1 MNSFGRLFRISI
13 FGESHGDCVG
23 ITIDGCPAGLPLTAE
38 DLLPDLERRKGGQ
51 GKGTTPRKEEDYPL
65 FKSGLFNG
73 KTTGF
78 PITILFEN
86 KNTRSEDY
94 DKQRSI
100 PRPGHADWVAHQKF
114 GGHEDYRGGGH
125 FSARLTTGIVAAGAI
140 AKKLLNWGNSPQL
153 FFQNQGETSPLT
165 PLQRRG
171 ETGGVLIPGYM
182 TTPVESWTFLA
193 EFARQNRKNATP
205 AEDKLW
211 QELRNRKVH
220 GFKFRRQHPVNG
232 FIPDFVCLPKK
243 LIIEIDG
250 AYHNEAVQKK
260 YDELRTKWL
269 SATQYSILRFT
280 NEEVLEQMEKVI
292 ETIGKFLLSA
302 TSQPDPKEREQ
313 ENDENSPSPLE
324 RELEG
329 EVTLSAITINAYVT
343 EIAGEKDLEQGL
355 QKAIDAKDSVGGL
368 VECRVSGLPVGLGEP
383 YFDSL
388 ESSLSH
394 IVFAI
399 PAVRGIEF
407 GTGFAA
413 AKMFGSAHNDAI
425 EDMQGTTRTN
435 HAGGVVGG
443 ISNGN
448 ELVFRLA
455 VKPTSST
462 PKEQNSLN
470 WDTGTTE
477 DFTIKGRH
485 DLCVALRAPVI
496 VEAVTAIVLADFMLL
511 HQQIKRVL

>member
-13 FGESHGDCVG
+13 FGESHGECVG
-23 ITIDGCPAGLPLTAE
+23 ITIDGCPAGLPLSAE
-38 DLLPDLERRKGGQ
+38 DMLPDLERRKGGQ
-51 GKGTTPRKEEDYPL
+51 GKGTTPRKEDDYPQI
-65 FKSGLFNG
+65 KSGVFNG

-78 PITILFEN
+78 PITILFDN

-94 DKQRSI
+94 AKQRSI

-140 AKKLLNWGNSPQL
+140 AKKLMA
-153 FFQNQGETSPLT
+153 
-165 PLQRRG
+165 
-171 ETGGVLIPGYM
+171 LI
-182 TTPVESWTFLA
+182 
-193 EFARQNRKNATP
+193 K
-205 AEDKLW
+205 
-211 QELRNRKVH
+211 
-220 GFKFRRQHPVNG
+220 
-232 FIPDFVCLPKK
+232 
-243 LIIEIDG
+243 
-250 AYHNEAVQKK
+250 
-260 YDELRTKWL
+260 
-269 SATQYSILRFT
+269 
-280 NEEVLEQMEKVI
+280 
-292 ETIGKFLLSA
+292 
-302 TSQPDPKEREQ
+302 
-313 ENDENSPSPLE
+313 
-324 RELEG
+324 LEG
-329 EVTLSAITINAYVT
+329 EVFQPSITIQAFVT
-343 EIAGEKDLEQGL
+343 EIGGDKNLEQGL

-388 ESSLSH
+388 ESTLAH

-413 AKMFGSAHNDAI
+413 AKMFGSEHNDAI
-425 EDMQGTTRTN
+425 ENMEGTTRTN

-470 WDTGTTE
+470 WDTGMTE
-477 DFTIKGRH
+477 DFSIKGRH